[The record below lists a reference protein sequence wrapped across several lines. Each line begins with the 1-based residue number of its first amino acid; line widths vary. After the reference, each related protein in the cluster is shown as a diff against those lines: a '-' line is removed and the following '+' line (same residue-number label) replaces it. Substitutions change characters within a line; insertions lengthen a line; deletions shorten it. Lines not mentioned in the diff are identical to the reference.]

1 MELMTKFCKKK
12 LARFPTWEIQLLLN
26 VSHLESFVIDLG
38 SHEKIFNLYKKRISN
53 QRYTIWLMIIWIADW
68 MLYIPQNWQ
77 NVVDK
82 WDAYLNEIVIQK
94 KKKEMKCIAI

>member
-1 MELMTKFCKKK
+1 MILMK
-12 LARFPTWEIQLLLN
+12 ISLN

-77 NVVDK
+77 NVVEK

-94 KKKEMKCIAI
+94 KKEMKCIAI